1 VYQSKYFWAETSR
14 DLREELKRTI
24 DHDET
29 ARLQRKQPLRHF
41 MVTVR
46 QFLFLGLS
54 TWALIRYENCW
65 IVVFAAFLSGV
76 TVFNFTVLLHEQLHN
91 LIFSRPHPLFNRLLG
106 HLYAFWSGISSS
118 QFTRWHLDHH
128 LQLGSPVLDPKR
140 HHLSPRKNSRLIKL
154 LYFSPAL
161 FIIYFR
167 AAAKETASY
176 PLELRKKIRRE
187 RLVSIS
193 GHLAFQV
200 ALIVWGSLGIWFRAY
215 ALPVYF
221 VFPLVFALNRV
232 GQHYNITPDDPAG
245 WTTWM
250 AGHWFWDF
258 LYLNSNY
265 HLEHHYFPGVPFYN
279 LPRLQALLTPLYLR
293 HGLKPFN
300 YLRLL
305 YGYLVLNR
313 QPHTHWDFA

>member
-1 VYQSKYFWAETSR
+1 MSEPKYFWAEASR
-14 DLREELKRTI
+14 ELREELKATI
-24 DHDET
+24 DHNET
-29 ARLQRKQPLRHF
+29 ARLQRKQPWRHF
-41 MVTVR
+41 AVAAR
-46 QFLFLGLS
+46 QFVFLGLS
-54 TWALIRYENCW
+54 TWALVRYRTLW
-65 IVVFAAFLSGV
+65 VVVPAALLSGV

-91 LIFSRPHPLFNRLLG
+91 LIFRGHHPHLNRFLG

-128 LQLGSPVLDPKR
+128 LQLGHSTLDPKR
-140 HHLSPRKNSRLIKL
+140 HHLSPKRNSRLVKT
-154 LYFSPAL
+154 LYFTPAL
-161 FIIYFR
+161 FFIYFR
-167 AAAKETASY
+167 AAAREAATY
-176 PLELRKKIRRE
+176 PSDLRNRIKRE
-187 RLVSIS
+187 RLVSVA

-200 ALIVWGSLGIWFRAY
+200 LLFWLGGAGAWFRAY

-232 GQHYNITPDDPAG
+232 GQHYNIKTGDPAG
-245 WTTWM
+245 WTTWI

-279 LPRLQALLTPLYLR
+279 LPRLQRLLTPLYCR
-293 HGLKPFN
+293 HGLEPFS
-300 YLRLL
+300 YPRLL

-313 QPHTHWDFA
+313 TPHTEWDFA